1 MRRGCSIALF
11 VAGGWILSSVAIVG
25 LMPEDET
32 VPRWAVVAIFA
43 AFAAPFL
50 LAGTLTSPGR
60 RWAELGL
67 TLMITAG
74 IALVMIVTMAAIF
87 LDPAMKRFMPET
99 LYDFDFSSPA
109 MIVSILLIGGGGYL
123 LWRTGTRR
131 SGRQPSDDGA

>member
-1 MRRGCSIALF
+1 MKRGCSIALF

-32 VPRWAVVAIFA
+32 VSRWAMVAIFA
-43 AFAAPFL
+43 TFAAPFL
-50 LAGTLTSPGR
+50 LAGAVASPGK

-74 IALVMIVTMAAIF
+74 FALVMIVTMAAIF

-99 LYDFDFSSPA
+99 LYDFDFTSPA
-109 MIVSILLIGGGGYL
+109 MIVSVLLIGGGGYL
-123 LWRTGTRR
+123 LWRTGKRP
-131 SGRQPSDDGA
+131 SGRQSNDNGA